1 MAEYDVEEAFQKIE
15 EEMIASMSRNLRRH
29 LNKEEEEGLNYSMWQ
44 AEQLAALSNFRKDN
58 KRHFETYFSTIN
70 DQIEDILRKANEDG
84 RLAQEVAILEA
95 IRDGYKLYSYDGAKS
110 VRGQFF
116 RINDRKM
123 NALITATKSDMAK
136 AEAAMLR
143 QANDE
148 YRKVIFNSEVYY
160 NSGAGTLSQCVDMA
174 TKDFLSK
181 GIACVEYANGAR
193 VGIDSYARMA
203 LRTAETRAYLQGE
216 STKRDEWGINTVIV
230 NRRGVA
236 CPKCLQWVAKVYYDD
251 VWGHG
256 EIPSPAKYPR
266 LSEAMA
272 GGLYHPNCKDIHTTY
287 FEGVSDPPKPMTK
300 EEEAEA
306 SRVYNLEQEQRY
318 NERQI
323 RKYKRL
329 AGGSV
334 DPENQTR
341 YQEKLK
347 AWQAKQRD
355 FVKANGDVL
364 KRRYENESARGIGP
378 IDNADTRKTIDQ
390 MRREVAMEK
399 LQSAKKP
406 KNVLTNSSQSGIM
419 ASGKPVVKI
428 GGTDVTVEERK
439 FDFGNGANGV
449 MKNDDAVIY
458 TTPDGTQ
465 FVFPKNYDKTHQTM
479 TPEQAI
485 SAWEK
490 LPQNI
495 KARAQ
500 KTIEFVDY
508 YNPQDA
514 YWKQVYKSFTQ
525 SYATGGDRI
534 TFYRWDYPHDTD
546 YVIRTYCHEAGHYID
561 TSLATSAQRFSQ
573 EPLWSQAMSD
583 DMATSKLKSC
593 TPYGENSSAEDF
605 AESIA
610 EYIKDKATF
619 ASKFPNRATILD
631 KLLK

>member
-1 MAEYDVEEAFQKIE
+1 MADYDVEEAFQKIE

-70 DQIEDILRKANEDG
+70 DEIEDILRKANEDG

-160 NSGAGTLSQCVDMA
+160 NSGAGTLTQCVDMA
-174 TKDFLSK
+174 TKDFLSR
-181 GIACVEYANGAR
+181 GIACVEYSNGAR

-216 STKRDEWGINTVIV
+216 ATKRDEWGINTVIV

-236 CPKCLQWVAKVYYDD
+236 CPKCLKWVAKVYYDD
-251 VWGHG
+251 VWGSG

-334 DPENQTR
+334 DPENQTK

-378 IDNADTRKTIDQ
+378 IDNADTRKAVES
-390 MRREVAMEK
+390 MRREVAKIEDMRTVLGEGIIPKGVDIFEK
-399 LQSAKKP
+399 MPYNSEQMRYVNLDYARRRRLIDHPELKLPNAESATIADEKFTGYLFNPENARGWAKGRVISSRLGYDISNWGELQREIMQNASGFPATP
-406 KNVLTNSSQSGIM
+406 KNTDEHGTRYEQLQVIYGLK
-419 ASGKPVVKI
+419 GKPANVVV
-428 GGTDVTVEERK
+428 GWLVSDNDV
-439 FDFGNGANGV
+439 
-449 MKNDDAVIY
+449 
-458 TTPDGTQ
+458 
-465 FVFPKNYDKTHQTM
+465 H
-479 TPEQAI
+479 
-485 SAWEK
+485 
-490 LPQNI
+490 L
-495 KARAQ
+495 
-500 KTIEFVDY
+500 
-508 YNPQDA
+508 
-514 YWKQVYKSFTQ
+514 
-525 SYATGGDRI
+525 
-534 TFYRWDYPHDTD
+534 
-546 YVIRTYCHEAGHYID
+546 
-561 TSLATSAQRFSQ
+561 TSA
-573 EPLWSQAMSD
+573 
-583 DMATSKLKSC
+583 
-593 TPYGENSSAEDF
+593 
-605 AESIA
+605 
-610 EYIKDKATF
+610 YI
-619 ASKFPNRATILD
+619 SEV
-631 KLLK
+631 